1 MSDDVVVTEAIPG
14 LRYRITV
21 SPRRTPET
29 HGSRA
34 SEVAAGQRGARPRP
48 ARKCL
53 SLPLPPRLLGGRTL
67 LVHTQK
73 VRRVPGGPTDSWW
86 PVPLNAPTSW
96 DSGFVINKARRA
108 LCQPRHGEKRV
119 PRRPRDLMPHPP
131 RRPDGLLTAL
141 QQDHSSPTRCAAPAC
156 VRPARPPPSRGGP
169 RGPGSGALAGANTQ
183 AWAEEGPGQA
193 RQPPPAPPP
202 ARSEGC
208 HEPAE
213 AGQKGPTDSAAH
225 THTQG
230 PPGSIGPSQVT
241 HSQVPKWETGRAT
254 SRGGEGG
261 LREPT
266 GLAPKATR
274 ARCCPGHSGFPP
286 GTWGRPLPPRGLWGH
301 MTHGKSP
308 GPTLLRSGRAPPPAS
323 PREAQFPPQI
333 RACEANQ
340 TVTTP
345 PISHRVGAQRKQALT
360 SPHPPAQAQPELSSV
375 CPPKPLREPLPE
387 RPGRP

>member
-1 MSDDVVVTEAIPG
+1 MSQLKLD
-14 LRYRITV
+14 
-21 SPRRTPET
+21 
-29 HGSRA
+29 
-34 SEVAAGQRGARPRP
+34 
-48 ARKCL
+48 
-53 SLPLPPRLLGGRTL
+53 
-67 LVHTQK
+67 
-73 VRRVPGGPTDSWW
+73 
-86 PVPLNAPTSW
+86 
-96 DSGFVINKARRA
+96 RRA
-108 LCQPRHGEKRV
+108 P
-119 PRRPRDLMPHPP
+119 
-131 RRPDGLLTAL
+131 
-141 QQDHSSPTRCAAPAC
+141 
-156 VRPARPPPSRGGP
+156 
-169 RGPGSGALAGANTQ
+169 
-183 AWAEEGPGQA
+183 
-193 RQPPPAPPP
+193 
-202 ARSEGC
+202 
-208 HEPAE
+208 
-213 AGQKGPTDSAAH
+213 DSAAH
-225 THTQG
+225 KHTQG

-254 SRGGEGG
+254 SRGGEGD

-360 SPHPPAQAQPELSSV
+360 SPHPPAQARPELSSV